1 MTRGHSSLR
10 PLEVD
15 NPIDIEH
22 VAPRYYFLG
31 IALLI
36 LALLYPVLEFEHMG
50 LILWTS
56 VFWVMLIAAVRA
68 TNHTPTIKKAT
79 YCFGGVVI
87 LLGIAGM
94 ICYQYLGNS
103 HAWIFTSIN
112 FVTFVFLA
120 FVTSSV
126 IYNILSS
133 SRIGIDHLIGAASAY
148 VLIGITFAY
157 SYIVLHSITGSALL
171 HSEIP
176 LPLSNED
183 AMASLVAD
191 YCYFS
196 FATLTTLGY
205 GDLTPL
211 TLATRVLSCAEAITG
226 QLFLTILIAR
236 LVGLHV
242 VRASQRSN
250 PRVLKR

>member
-1 MTRGHSSLR
+1 MSSDESHLVPHKDSQPTNTERG
-10 PLEVD
+10 
-15 NPIDIEH
+15 N
-22 VAPRYYFLG
+22 PRYYFLG
-31 IALLI
+31 FALLI
-36 LALLYPVLEFEHMG
+36 LALLYPVLEFKHMG

-56 VFWVMLIAAVRA
+56 VFWMMLLAAVRA
-68 TNHTPTIKKAT
+68 TNHTPAIKKTT
-79 YCFGGVVI
+79 YYFGGVVI
-87 LLGIAGM
+87 LLGVGGL
-94 ICYQYLGNS
+94 ICYQYLGAS
-103 HAWIFTSIN
+103 HTWIFTSIN

-120 FVTSSV
+120 FLTSSV
-126 IYNILSS
+126 IYGILSL

-157 SYIVLHSITGSALL
+157 SYIVLHSITGATLL
-171 HSEIP
+171 HSDIP

-183 AMASLVAD
+183 GLASLVAD

-242 VRASQRSN
+242 VRTSQHASE
-250 PRVLKR
+250 KTT

>member
-1 MTRGHSSLR
+1 MNFFPRHKQGMAAINIERG
-10 PLEVD
+10 
-15 NPIDIEH
+15 
-22 VAPRYYFLG
+22 APRYYFLG
-31 IALLI
+31 ASLLI

-56 VFWVMLIAAVRA
+56 VFWVMLLAAIRA
-68 TNHTPTIKKAT
+68 TNHAPAIKKIT
-79 YCFGGVVI
+79 YGFGAVVI
-87 LLGIAGM
+87 VLGIAGLL
-94 ICYQYLGNS
+94 CYLYLGDS
-103 HAWIFTSIN
+103 HIWIFTSIN
-112 FVTFVFLA
+112 SVTFVFLA

-148 VLIGITFAY
+148 ILIGITFAY
-157 SYIVLHSITGSALL
+157 SYIVLHSITGDTLL
-171 HSEIP
+171 HNETP
-176 LPLSNED
+176 LPHSNQD
-183 AMASLVAD
+183 ALVSMLAD

-196 FATLTTLGY
+196 FTTLTTLGY

-211 TLATRVLSCAEAITG
+211 TLATRVLSCAEAIIG

-242 VRASQRSN
+242 VRASHDEA
-250 PRVLKR
+250 KDMT

>member
-1 MTRGHSSLR
+1 MPSEKSNVVTGETSPFNNS
-10 PLEVD
+10 E
-15 NPIDIEH
+15 NT
-22 VAPRYYFLG
+22 APRYYLLG

-36 LALLYPVLEFEHMG
+36 LALLYPVLDLKHLG
-50 LILWTS
+50 LVLWTS
-56 VFWVMLIAAVRA
+56 VFWVMLLAAVRA
-68 TNHTPTIKKAT
+68 TKHTPTIKKIT
-79 YCFGGVVI
+79 YGFGGIVI
-87 LLGIAGM
+87 LLGITGL
-94 ICYQYLGNS
+94 ICYQYLSNS
-103 HAWIFTSIN
+103 HTWIFTSIN
-112 FVTFVFLA
+112 SVTFAFLA

-126 IYNILSS
+126 IYGILSS

-148 VLIGITFAY
+148 ILIGITFAY
-157 SYIVLHSITGSALL
+157 SFIVLHSITGDTLL
-171 HSEIP
+171 HSKSP
-176 LPLSNED
+176 LPLYNED
-183 AMASLVAD
+183 TIASLVAD

-242 VRASQRSN
+242 VRSSV
-250 PRVLKR
+250 PPHVS